1 MSSGMCTQHVWRK
14 PFEET
19 ATAINLPKGCY
30 LLHWI
35 EAESR
40 ASQESFRSCICFWTT
55 GTPSAEVFLWTDSPL
70 VISIFS
76 WISFSWRAVS
86 NAWFNNMCIYY
97 TPLPS
102 IQSDIQS
109 GNSVRLSIPPAW
121 SSCYREHF
129 CQLWGRSKSAACGWC
144 QPPNSAAL
152 LTLGRKAGAQ
162 WLCGQSVMLSPTD
175 PQSRTNPEK
184 I

>member
-1 MSSGMCTQHVWRK
+1 MKLDSSPSYSSFDWQIDQIQDH
-14 PFEET
+14 
-19 ATAINLPKGCY
+19 N
-30 LLHWI
+30 LLHWM

-40 ASQESFRSCICFWTT
+40 ESHESLRSWICLRIT

-86 NAWFNNMCIYY
+86 NAWCKNHNMCIWY
-97 TPLPS
+97 TLILS
-102 IQSDIQS
+102 IQRGIQS
-109 GNSVRLSIPPAW
+109 GNSVWLSIPPAW

-129 CQLWGRSKSAACGWC
+129 CQQWGRSRSAACGWC

-162 WLCGQSVMLSPTD
+162 WLCGQSVMPSPTD
-175 PQSRTNPEK
+175 PKQDKTRN
-184 I
+184 IQI